1 MSQKFSAEQRA
12 AILREAH
19 ARTQGISP
27 IEQCFRE
34 YEERAAER
42 AALAKVASECEA
54 ALRDADGGN

>member
-19 ARTQGISP
+19 ARVQNVSAV
-27 IEQCFRE
+27 EQCFRE

-42 AALAKVASECEA
+42 AALAKIASECA
-54 ALRDADGGN
+54 IALRAQD